1 MEAKVNYARVGLFVV
16 LLGAAL
22 VVLLIWLGRRESR
35 RVYDHYDVYVRES
48 VTGLNIGA
56 SVKYLGVDIGYLK
69 EMVVDP
75 EHPEQLRLTLSVS
88 EETPVTEETVAYL
101 EFQGLTGVAVV
112 NLAGGRR
119 ESPLLTAKPEERYPV
134 IKNVPSFYA
143 RFEQGLSRL
152 LTDPSLPR
160 LVDHLDNLALRTQSL
175 VDEENRAAFK
185 QLLIEAAKIAGTL
198 DQMTE
203 RVDAQ
208 LPTLLDHLQVSS
220 RALREMSGK
229 AAQTS
234 AMLER
239 LVNQNQ
245 VRIEE
250 FTGETLT
257 EAGLLITELRELT
270 ATSKRLA
277 SQLEREPNALIFG
290 KSQRPRGP
298 GE

>member
-1 MEAKVNYARVGLFVV
+1 METKVNYARVGLFVV

-48 VTGLNIGA
+48 VTGLGVGA

-75 EHPEQLRLTLSVS
+75 ENYQQLRLTLSVS

-119 ESPLLTAKPEERYPV
+119 ESPLLTAKPGERYPV

-152 LTDPSLPR
+152 LTDTSLPR
-160 LVDHLDNLALRTQSL
+160 LVDHLDNLAVRTQSL

-185 QLLIEAAKIAGTL
+185 QLLIETAKIAGTL

-208 LPTLLDHLQVSS
+208 LPTLLDHLQESS
-220 RALREMSGK
+220 RALREMSNK

-245 VRIEE
+245 ARIEE

>member
-1 MEAKVNYARVGLFVV
+1 MEAKVNYARVGLFVI

-75 EHPEQLRLTLSVS
+75 ENYQRLRLTLSVS

-119 ESPLLTAKPEERYPV
+119 GSPLLTAKPGERYPV

-185 QLLIEAAKIAGTL
+185 QMLVETAKIAGTL

-208 LPTLLDHLQVSS
+208 LPTLLDHFQESS
-220 RALREMSGK
+220 RALREMSDK

-245 VRIEE
+245 ARIEE
-250 FTGETLT
+250 FTGQTLA

-277 SQLEREPNALIFG
+277 AQLEREPNALIFG

>member
-35 RVYDHYDVYVRES
+35 QVYDHYDVYVRES

-69 EMVVDP
+69 EMVIDP
-75 EHPEQLRLTLSVS
+75 ENPEQLRLTLSVS
-88 EETPVTEETVAYL
+88 EETPVKEDTVAFL

-112 NLAGGRR
+112 NLAGGGR
-119 ESPLLTAKPEERYPV
+119 ESPPLRAKPGERYPV
-134 IKNVPSFYA
+134 IENVPSLYA
-143 RFEQGLSRL
+143 RLEGGLRRL
-152 LTDPSLPR
+152 VSDPTLPR
-160 LVDHLDNLALRTQSL
+160 LVTRLENLAADTQSL

-185 QLLIEAAKIAGTL
+185 QLLAETAKIAGTL
-198 DQMTE
+198 DRMTG

-208 LPTLLDHLQVSS
+208 LPIVLDHLQKSS
-220 RALREMSGK
+220 RSISEMSSN
-229 AAQTS
+229 AARTS

-239 LVNQNQ
+239 LVSRNQA
-245 VRIEE
+245 RIEE
-250 FTGETLT
+250 FTGQTLT

-277 SQLEREPNALIFG
+277 AQLEREPNALIFG
-290 KSQRPRGP
+290 RSRHPRGP

>member
-1 MEAKVNYARVGLFVV
+1 METKVNYARVGLFVV

-69 EMVVDP
+69 EMVIDP
-75 EHPEQLRLTLSVS
+75 ENPEQLRLTLSVS
-88 EETPVTEETVAYL
+88 EETPVKEDTVAFL

-112 NLAGGRR
+112 NLAGGGR
-119 ESPLLTAKPEERYPV
+119 ESPPLRAKPGERYPV
-134 IKNVPSFYA
+134 IENVPSLYA
-143 RFEQGLSRL
+143 RLEGGLRRL
-152 LTDPSLPR
+152 VSDPTLPR
-160 LVDHLDNLALRTQSL
+160 LVTRLENLAADTQSL

-185 QLLIEAAKIAGTL
+185 QLLAETAKIAGTL
-198 DQMTE
+198 DRMTG

-208 LPTLLDHLQVSS
+208 LPIVLDHLQESS
-220 RALREMSGK
+220 RSISEMSSN
-229 AAQTS
+229 AARTS

-239 LVNQNQ
+239 LVSRNQA
-245 VRIEE
+245 RIEE
-250 FTGETLT
+250 FTGQTLT
-257 EAGLLITELRELT
+257 EAGLLIMELRELT

-277 SQLEREPNALIFG
+277 AQLEREPNALIFG
-290 KSQRPRGP
+290 RSRHPRGP

>member
-1 MEAKVNYARVGLFVV
+1 METKVNYARVGLFVI

-75 EHPEQLRLTLSVS
+75 ENPEQLRLTLSIS
-88 EETPVTEETVAYL
+88 QETPVKEDTVAYL

-119 ESPLLTAKPEERYPV
+119 ESPLLTAKSGERYPV

-160 LVDHLDNLALRTQSL
+160 LVDRLDNLALHTQSL
-175 VDEENRAAFK
+175 IDEENRAAFK
-185 QLLIEAAKIAGTL
+185 QLLVETAKIAGTL

-208 LPTLLDHLQVSS
+208 LPTLLDHLQESS
-220 RALREMSGK
+220 RALRKMSDK

-234 AMLER
+234 TMLEG
-239 LVNQNQ
+239 LVNRNQ
-245 VRIEE
+245 ARIEE

-277 SQLEREPNALIFG
+277 AQLEREPNALIFG

>member
-1 MEAKVNYARVGLFVV
+1 METKVNYARVGLFVV

-69 EMVVDP
+69 EMVIDP
-75 EHPEQLRLTLSVS
+75 ENPEQLRLTLSVS
-88 EETPVTEETVAYL
+88 EETPVKEDTVAFL

-112 NLAGGRR
+112 NLAGGGR
-119 ESPLLTAKPEERYPV
+119 ESPPLRAKPGERYPV
-134 IKNVPSFYA
+134 IENVPSLYA
-143 RFEQGLSRL
+143 RLEGGLRRL
-152 LTDPSLPR
+152 VSDPTLPR
-160 LVDHLDNLALRTQSL
+160 LVTRLESLAADTQSM

-185 QLLIEAAKIAGTL
+185 QLLAETAKIAGTL
-198 DQMTE
+198 DRMTG

-208 LPTLLDHLQVSS
+208 LPIVLDHLQESS
-220 RALREMSGK
+220 RSISEMSSN
-229 AAQTS
+229 AARTS

-239 LVNQNQ
+239 LVSRNQA
-245 VRIEE
+245 RIEE
-250 FTGETLT
+250 FTGQTLT
-257 EAGLLITELRELT
+257 EAGLLIMELRELT

-277 SQLEREPNALIFG
+277 AQLEREPNALIFG
-290 KSQRPRGP
+290 RSRHPRGP

>member
-22 VVLLIWLGRRESR
+22 VAVVIWLGRRESR

-48 VTGLNIGA
+48 VTGLNVGA
-56 SVKYLGVDIGYLK
+56 PVKYLGVDIGYLK

-75 EHPEQLRLTLSVS
+75 ENPQQLRLTLSVS
-88 EETPVTEETVAYL
+88 HDTPVKEDTVAFL

-112 NLAGGRR
+112 NLTGGRS
-119 ESPLLTAKPEERYPV
+119 ESPPLTAKPGERYPV

-143 RFEQGLSRL
+143 RFEQALSRL
-152 LTDPSLPR
+152 FADPTLPR
-160 LVDHLDNLALRTQSL
+160 LVSHLENLAGNAQSL

-185 QLLIEAAKIAGTL
+185 QLLTETAKTAGTL
-198 DQMTE
+198 DRMTG

-208 LPTLLDHLQVSS
+208 LPTLLDHLQESS
-220 RALREMSGK
+220 RTLLEMSNK

-234 AMLER
+234 ALLER
-239 LVNQNQ
+239 LVNRNQ
-245 VRIEE
+245 ARLEE
-250 FTGETLT
+250 FTGQTLT

-270 ATSKRLA
+270 ATSRRLA
-277 SQLEREPNALIFG
+277 KQLEREPNALIFG

>member
-1 MEAKVNYARVGLFVV
+1 METKVNYARVGLFVV

-48 VTGLNIGA
+48 VTGLSVGA

-75 EHPEQLRLTLSVS
+75 ENPEQLRLTLSVS
-88 EETPVTEETVAYL
+88 EETPVKEDTVAFL

-112 NLAGGRR
+112 NLAGGGR
-119 ESPLLTAKPEERYPV
+119 ESPPLRAKPGERYPV
-134 IKNVPSFYA
+134 IENVPSLYA
-143 RFEQGLSRL
+143 RLEGGLRRL
-152 LTDPSLPR
+152 VSDPTLPR
-160 LVDHLDNLALRTQSL
+160 LVTRLESLAADTQSL

-185 QLLIEAAKIAGTL
+185 QLLTETAKIAGTL
-198 DQMTE
+198 DRMTG

-208 LPTLLDHLQVSS
+208 LPIVLDHLQESS
-220 RALREMSGK
+220 RSISEMSSN
-229 AAQTS
+229 AARTS

-239 LVNQNQ
+239 LVSRNQA
-245 VRIEE
+245 RIEE
-250 FTGETLT
+250 FTGQTLT
-257 EAGLLITELRELT
+257 EAGLLIMELRDLT

-277 SQLEREPNALIFG
+277 AQLEREPNALIFG
-290 KSQRPRGP
+290 RSRHPRGP

>member
-119 ESPLLTAKPEERYPV
+119 ESPLLTAKPGERYPV

-208 LPTLLDHLQVSS
+208 LPIVLDHLQESS
-220 RALREMSGK
+220 RSISEMSSN
-229 AAQTS
+229 AARTS